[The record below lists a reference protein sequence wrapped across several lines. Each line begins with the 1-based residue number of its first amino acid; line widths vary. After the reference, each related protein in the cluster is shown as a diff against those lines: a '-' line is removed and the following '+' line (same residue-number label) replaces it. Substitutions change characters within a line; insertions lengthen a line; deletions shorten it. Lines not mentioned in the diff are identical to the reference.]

1 MTDFQKL
8 VQALEQAKVPCNVTI
23 DIHGS
28 ISVECGTNWPAEM
41 FFQISDIAAAIAVP
55 VSVCA
60 SVEGGIVGGATA
72 DSRRPETL
80 LFICKII
87 GLKKVSKK
95 LPKD

>member
-28 ISVECGTNWPAEM
+28 ISVECGTNWPEEM

-60 SVEGGIVGGATA
+60 SVEGGIVGAQQQIAG
-72 DSRRPETL
+72 
-80 LFICKII
+80 
-87 GLKKVSKK
+87 G
-95 LPKD
+95 PKHYYSFVR